1 MEMEGREVR
10 RMYGECREVKGKGK
24 NGVRLGDKEGKRNLG
39 SKGLELL
46 TSSYIT
52 FSETRQFSQIIF
64 HNSYMQH

>member
-1 MEMEGREVR
+1 MEGREVR
-10 RMYGECREVKGKGK
+10 RMYGECREK

-64 HNSYMQH
+64 HNSYMQHKKMF